1 MTLAE
6 RIFWFKYDN
15 CDIAK
20 DGLSQITSRIGTID
34 FLNDTVDYLA
44 DIILGCQRSLKELG
58 DPQYLE
64 GFDQELYADHIELHN
79 KAVDLLNDLMDRGI
93 DINA

>member
-15 CDIAK
+15 NDIAK
-20 DGLSQITSRIGTID
+20 DQLPQIECQLGTLD
-34 FLNDTVDYLA
+34 FLNSNVNYLA
-44 DIILGCQRSLKELG
+44 DIILGCQRSFKELG
-58 DPQYLE
+58 NPQDLE
-64 GFDQELYADHIELHN
+64 GFDQILYADHIELHN
-79 KAVDLLNDLMDRGI
+79 KAVDLLNDLMNRGI

>member
-20 DGLSQITSRIGTID
+20 DQLPQIKAQLGTLD
-34 FLNDTVDYLA
+34 FLNETVGYLA
-44 DIILGCQRSLKELG
+44 DIISGCQRSLKQLG
-58 DPQYLE
+58 DPKDLE
-64 GFDQELYADHIELHN
+64 GFDQILYADHIELHN

>member
-1 MTLAE
+1 MVLAE

-20 DGLSQITSRIGTID
+20 DQLPQIESRLGTLS
-34 FLNDTVDYLA
+34 FLNETVGYLA

-58 DPQYLE
+58 DPNDLE

-79 KAVDLLNDLMDRGI
+79 KAVDLLNDLMERGI
-93 DINA
+93 DVDA